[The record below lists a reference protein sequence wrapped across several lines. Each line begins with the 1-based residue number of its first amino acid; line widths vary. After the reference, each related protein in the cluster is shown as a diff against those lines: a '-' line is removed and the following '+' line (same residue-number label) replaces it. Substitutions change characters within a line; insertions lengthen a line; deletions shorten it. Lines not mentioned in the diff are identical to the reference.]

1 MKSRYINVA
10 KGLQDADLVIKNAKL
25 VNVLSEEIYETDIAI
40 AGEIICGLGNGYHGK
55 QELNVRGAYVCP
67 GFIDGHVHL
76 ESSMMLPREFARAVL
91 PAGTTSVFTDPHE
104 IANVMGIQGIEFM
117 HKHSRNI
124 GLDVNFMLPSCVPA
138 TPFENSGAGLGSRDL
153 EKLMGQDWVYG
164 LAEMMNY
171 VGVVN
176 NDKSVHEKLE
186 MTQKYKKQIDGHA
199 PMLTGKDLCAYVV
212 SGIKSD
218 HECTNVAE
226 ALEKMRLGQYIM
238 IREGS
243 AAKDLDALMPV
254 LKKHNTRKCMF
265 VTDDRHPMDLSGHIN
280 GMVQRAVRAGVSP
293 IKAIQCASLNTAEY
307 FGLHDLGAVAVGYRA
322 DMLVLDDLVS
332 FKPKCVIK
340 NGEIVAKNGKCLIN
354 LSSQKQNINTKSVKI
369 APLKLGDFAIPVQSS
384 RVKTIQIINH
394 QLVTK
399 SVVSNVKVKNG
410 LAESNVDNDT
420 LKICV
425 IERHHATGNIGKGF
439 IKGLGLKSGAV
450 ASTVAHDSHN
460 IIVIGTNDKDMLVAV
475 RELVKSQGGKVVVK
489 NGKVL
494 AKLELPVA
502 GLISNKNLNEVKKE
516 CSRLAAGVK
525 KLGSGLEDVFMVMGF
540 LALPVIP
547 QLKITDK
554 GLFDVGTFSF
564 TSIEP

>member
-1 MKSRYINVA
+1 MN
-10 KGLQDADLVIKNAKL
+10 
-25 VNVLSEEIYETDIAI
+25 
-40 AGEIICGLGNGYHGK
+40 
-55 QELNVRGAYVCP
+55 
-67 GFIDGHVHL
+67 
-76 ESSMMLPREFARAVL
+76 REDF
-91 PAGTTSVFTDPHE
+91 
-104 IANVMGIQGIEFM
+104 
-117 HKHSRNI
+117 
-124 GLDVNFMLPSCVPA
+124 
-138 TPFENSGAGLGSRDL
+138 
-153 EKLMGQDWVYG
+153 
-164 LAEMMNY
+164 
-171 VGVVN
+171 
-176 NDKSVHEKLE
+176 
-186 MTQKYKKQIDGHA
+186 
-199 PMLTGKDLCAYVV
+199 PMLN
-212 SGIKSD
+212 SD
-218 HECTNVAE
+218 IIYLDN
-226 ALEKMRLGQYIM
+226 
-238 IREGS
+238 
-243 AAKDLDALMPV
+243 AA
-254 LKKHNTRKCMF
+254 T
-265 VTDDRHPMDLSGHIN
+265 
-280 GMVQRAVRAGVSP
+280 
-293 IKAIQCASLNTAEY
+293 
-307 FGLHDLGAVAVGYRA
+307 
-322 DMLVLDDLVS
+322 S

-369 APLKLGDFAIPVQSS
+369 APLKLGDFAIPVKSS